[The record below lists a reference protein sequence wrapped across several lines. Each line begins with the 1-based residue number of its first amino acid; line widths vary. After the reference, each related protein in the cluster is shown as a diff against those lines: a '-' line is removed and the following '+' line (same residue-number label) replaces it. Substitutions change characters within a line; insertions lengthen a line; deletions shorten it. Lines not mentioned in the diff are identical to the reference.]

1 MFIVSVLYISTVAF
15 PLGLCTGVRIT
26 QSVPLISCRV
36 NTNDKINKLQ
46 EK

>member
-1 MFIVSVLYISTVAF
+1 MFIVCLIYQLLFF

-26 QSVPLISCRV
+26 QSVPLLSRRV
-36 NTNDKINKLQ
+36 NTNDKMNKLQ